1 MKVTFIN
8 KSDATGGAAVVTM
21 RLVRAL
27 RRIGIDAKILVT
39 QRLTDEEYVATAA
52 TPFSIKRTFLQ
63 ERLKLFIANGLH
75 RDTLFKVDCA
85 AYGLPLSRH
94 PWVLEADVI
103 VLNWI
108 NQGVLSLRELERI
121 LALGKPVVWTLHD
134 LWTAMGICHLPG
146 DCDRFRQ
153 GCGSCPLLHSTRAND
168 LSAKVWRR
176 KKAIYERHPFT
187 TVAVSHRERETA
199 LTSPLMAGH
208 PITVIPNGFPIPDE
222 PIGECPHHDSGK
234 VTIVMGAA
242 RLDDPVK
249 GIEVMIRATQLLR
262 QRHPDI
268 ADKFNL
274 LTFGNIRDASLL
286 DEIAIPHH
294 HHGPLSGED
303 AVNALYRQGDIL
315 LSTSHYETFGATLVE
330 GMAQGCIPVAFDNG
344 GQCDIINHLHTGY
357 LATYSADRDTAASNI
372 LDGILWAAQ
381 QRIDRNTL
389 RDAARANFSDT
400 AVAERY
406 HELFLQLLG

>member
-1 MKVTFIN
+1 
-8 KSDATGGAAVVTM
+8 
-21 RLVRAL
+21 
-27 RRIGIDAKILVT
+27 
-39 QRLTDEEYVATAA
+39 
-52 TPFSIKRTFLQ
+52 
-63 ERLKLFIANGLH
+63 
-75 RDTLFKVDCA
+75 
-85 AYGLPLSRH
+85 
-94 PWVLEADVI
+94 VLEADVI

-146 DCDRFRQ
+146 DCDHFRQ

-176 KKAIYERHPFT
+176 KKAIYERHHFT

-199 LTSPLMAGH
+199 LSSPLMAGH

-222 PIGECPHHDSGK
+222 PIGECPSHDSGK

-286 DEIAIPHH
+286 DDIPPSWSAEWRR
-294 HHGPLSGED
+294 GCQRPLSPRRHP
-303 AVNALYRQGDIL
+303 AL
-315 LSTSHYETFGATLVE
+315 
-330 GMAQGCIPVAFDNG
+330 
-344 GQCDIINHLHTGY
+344 HLP
-357 LATYSADRDTAASNI
+357 
-372 LDGILWAAQ
+372 
-381 QRIDRNTL
+381 L
-389 RDAARANFSDT
+389 RDLWRHPRGGYGAGMHPRS
-400 AVAERY
+400 
-406 HELFLQLLG
+406 LQ